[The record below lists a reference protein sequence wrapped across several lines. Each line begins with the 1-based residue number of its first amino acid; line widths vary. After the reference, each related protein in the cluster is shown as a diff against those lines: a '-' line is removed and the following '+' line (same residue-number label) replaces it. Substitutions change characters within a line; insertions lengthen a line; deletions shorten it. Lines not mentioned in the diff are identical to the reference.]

1 VVVDVVVFMVLVGG
15 VVGPV
20 LVRRRR
26 SRQRRRHEPVYVP
39 TYPTIEIEQ
48 PYGGWDADPSDAYT
62 EHGQPRVPFLPLV
75 GPPSRWGRLP

>member
-1 VVVDVVVFMVLVGG
+1 MVVDVVVFVLLVGG
-15 VVGPV
+15 IAGPV

-26 SRQRRRHEPVYVP
+26 RRRQEPVYVP

-48 PYGGWDADPSDAYT
+48 PYGGWDADPFDAYT
-62 EHGQPRVPFLPLV
+62 EHGERRSPFLPLM